1 MKTEFRTFLHPLP
14 LLVPEHECEYVETTL
29 DGLQKAHQ
37 TFYSSN
43 MDFWENCVGS
53 DVLKSRGGFR
63 EFVFDNIGYPNK
75 EEYWSEIEGNKAKY
89 ARISINI
96 IRELLLS
103 VSERREVARICQM
116 FDFDISQLPEIR
128 EVLVEKELYVTSTVL
143 KNICRERKISPL
155 PKVSLFRLDGTA
167 EDSQIST
174 VLCEDG
180 VVYYTIR
187 VGSKTIKFSF
197 PIPANIRPQATGKWA
212 RPVIQVKDGEV
223 VARFSYEVCVNY
235 FTSNPSERILGV
247 DLGVKKPFSA
257 CVNYGDGSYSTEL
270 LPTKELT
277 RLNNKIQTLNT
288 EVSRHYAKLRNLE
301 QLLTHNPDPKLLQHY
316 LDVRDNLDSVKKKRV
331 RLKVAAAW
339 IYARDL
345 VNHAKENRC
354 GVIKLENLS
363 FLESKGGKWN
373 FSGIQDKIIT
383 IASLEN
389 IEVQRV
395 NARRTTGKDPF
406 SVQVSNPKPDRTIDT
421 VIGLLDRDY
430 ASSLEVSS
438 REGKL
443 VKPQR
448 KIKRPKRGKPKPLKG
463 KRCRDK
469 HSPTPKRPKTRSRKS
484 VLKEQVREIKEL
496 TKRSGSSESVEFS
509 GVASLR
515 TLHETETSH
524 LMETS
529 RPSINEY
536 T

>member
-1 MKTEFRTFLHPLP
+1 MKTEFRTFLHPLT
-14 LLVPEHECEYVETTL
+14 LLVPKHECEYIKITL
-29 DGLQKAHQ
+29 DSMQKAHQ
-37 TFYSSN
+37 TFYSLN
-43 MDFWENCVGS
+43 MGFWENCVGS

-89 ARISINI
+89 ARISINL
-96 IRELLLS
+96 IRELLMS
-103 VSERREVARICQM
+103 VSERREVAQICQT
-116 FDFDISQLPEIR
+116 FNFDISRLPEIR
-128 EVLVEKELYVTSTVL
+128 EILVERELYATTAVL
-143 KNICRERKISPL
+143 KNICRERKISSL
-155 PKVSLFRLDGTA
+155 PEYSLFRLDGTA

-174 VLCEDG
+174 VRCENE
-180 VVYYTIR
+180 VVYYSIR
-187 VGSKTIKFSF
+187 VGRKTINFSF
-197 PIPANIRPQATGKWA
+197 PIPATIRPQATGKWA
-212 RPVIQVKDGEV
+212 RPVLQIQNGGVI
-223 VARFSYEVCVNY
+223 ARLSYEVCVND
-235 FTSNPSERILGV
+235 FMSNLSERILGV
-247 DLGVKKPFSA
+247 DLGVKKPFS
-257 CVNYGDGSYSTEL
+257 VSINYGDGSYSTEL

-277 RLNNKIQTLNT
+277 QLNTKIQTLNT
-288 EVSRHYAKLRNLE
+288 EVSRHYLKLRNLE
-301 QLLTHNPDPKLLQHY
+301 QLITNNTDTKLLQHY
-316 LDVRDNLDSVKKKRV
+316 LDVRDNLDGVKKKRT
-331 RLKVAAAW
+331 RLKEAAAW
-339 IYARDL
+339 IYARDI
-345 VNHAKENRC
+345 VNHAKENGC

-363 FLESKGGKWN
+363 FLESKGGKWD

-463 KRCRDK
+463 KSCRDK

-484 VLKEQVREIKEL
+484 VLKEKVREIKEL
-496 TKRSGSSESVEFS
+496 TTRFGSSKSVEFS

-515 TLHETETSH
+515 TLHKTETSC
-524 LMETS
+524 LMKTS
-529 RPSINEY
+529 RPSITEY